1 MYQSFKDHLQTG
13 SQRPGVCRA
22 SEVQG
27 ERRVKL
33 VCYAEPKPLL
43 AVATCLRR
51 QK

>member
-1 MYQSFKDHLQTG
+1 MYQSFKERLQTG

-33 VCYAEPKPLL
+33 VCYAG
-43 AVATCLRR
+43 RR
-51 QK
+51 FYRSPGINWD